1 MQLAGAELVGE
12 HRGTAGVLLQGVEHI
27 LLLVDGN
34 ELLVGLVVHVRLAGH
49 PHVDVGAS
57 LFGFGVI
64 LVDGVLRVETGIGH
78 VVVVDHTS
86 GDGRVLQGGGHL
98 FGLERGDLDL
108 ALGFVDVGRGG
119 EGGPVALERH
129 ETGGLE
135 HADSAGL
142 VGFVVRNGDGVALL
156 QVLDVLDLGGVHAER
171 VDGGAADGLQVLLVA
186 HVVVGQ
192 VEQVLEF
199 VEVQLAGVKGR
210 VFGGVV
216 LEVDDVDVY
225 AGLLG
230 VLLEL
235 DPFGVGSADHADLDR
250 VALAALGGRLVGTGK
265 RAVAEERGHGD
276 NRHDHDGDD
285 DVAGGVV
292 HTHRLVIVRSGRG
305 CRLGCCC
312 HWISSLQN

>member
-1 MQLAGAELVGE
+1 MTL
-12 HRGTAGVLLQGVEHI
+12 H
-27 LLLVDGN
+27 
-34 ELLVGLVVHVRLAGH
+34 
-49 PHVDVGAS
+49 
-57 LFGFGVI
+57 
-64 LVDGVLRVETGIGH
+64 
-78 VVVVDHTS
+78 
-86 GDGRVLQGGGHL
+86 
-98 FGLERGDLDL
+98 
-108 ALGFVDVGRGG
+108 LGFVDVGRGG
-119 EGGPVALERH
+119 EGGPVVLERH

-216 LEVDDVDVY
+216 LEVDDVDVD

-235 DPFGVGSADHADLDR
+235 DPFGVGSADHA
-250 VALAALGGRLVGTGK
+250 
-265 RAVAEERGHGD
+265 
-276 NRHDHDGDD
+276 
-285 DVAGGVV
+285 
-292 HTHRLVIVRSGRG
+292 RS
-305 CRLGCCC
+305 
-312 HWISSLQN
+312 

>member
-1 MQLAGAELVGE
+1 MSTPIARAWLV
-12 HRGTAGVLLQGVEHI
+12 
-27 LLLVDGN
+27 
-34 ELLVGLVVHVRLAGH
+34 
-49 PHVDVGAS
+49 S
-57 LFGFGVI
+57 
-64 LVDGVLRVETGIGH
+64 
-78 VVVVDHTS
+78 S
-86 GDGRVLQGGGHL
+86 
-98 FGLERGDLDL
+98 
-108 ALGFVDVGRGG
+108 
-119 EGGPVALERH
+119 
-129 ETGGLE
+129 
-135 HADSAGL
+135 
-142 VGFVVRNGDGVALL
+142 
-156 QVLDVLDLGGVHAER
+156 VLDVLDLGGVHAER

-192 VEQVLEF
+192 VKQVLEF
-199 VEVQLAGVKGR
+199 VEVQLAGVEGQ

-216 LEVDDVDVY
+216 LEVDDVDVD

-285 DVAGGVV
+285 DVADGVV
-292 HTHRLVIVRSGRG
+292 HTHRLVIVRSGRS

>member
-1 MQLAGAELVGE
+1 MSLTLVE
-12 HRGTAGVLLQGVEHI
+12 YT
-27 LLLVDGN
+27 
-34 ELLVGLVVHVRLAGH
+34 
-49 PHVDVGAS
+49 P
-57 LFGFGVI
+57 
-64 LVDGVLRVETGIGH
+64 
-78 VVVVDHTS
+78 S
-86 GDGRVLQGGGHL
+86 GSGGSGRW
-98 FGLERGDLDL
+98 
-108 ALGFVDVGRGG
+108 
-119 EGGPVALERH
+119 
-129 ETGGLE
+129 
-135 HADSAGL
+135 
-142 VGFVVRNGDGVALL
+142 
-156 QVLDVLDLGGVHAER
+156 
-171 VDGGAADGLQVLLVA
+171 LQVLLVA

-216 LEVDDVDVY
+216 LEVDDVDVD

-292 HTHRLVIVRSGRG
+292 HTHRSLLLGAAGVAGWVAAVIGFPLSKIDVG
-305 CRLGCCC
+305 
-312 HWISSLQN
+312 

>member
-1 MQLAGAELVGE
+1 MSTPIA
-12 HRGTAGVLLQGVEHI
+12 R
-27 LLLVDGN
+27 
-34 ELLVGLVVHVRLAGH
+34 
-49 PHVDVGAS
+49 
-57 LFGFGVI
+57 
-64 LVDGVLRVETGIGH
+64 
-78 VVVVDHTS
+78 
-86 GDGRVLQGGGHL
+86 
-98 FGLERGDLDL
+98 
-108 ALGFVDVGRGG
+108 
-119 EGGPVALERH
+119 
-129 ETGGLE
+129 
-135 HADSAGL
+135 GL

-216 LEVDDVDVY
+216 LEVDDVDVD